1 MILTLYFVQLVEIL
15 LSQRLG
21 KQNRQMGLWPVT
33 LKSCVGH
40 FIKVWVGRM
49 KRKRKW
55 SVISVKAYTF
65 TCSIL
70 IWFKY
75 RVFLQFLST
84 ACMFVIHQFLVSC
97 HVQMFCNQ
105 RSWYFFLQCLRQ
117 NSFTCRLGKCG
128 GLAFF
133 ARRIHKSHRNCCC
146 CCCHF
151 CDRSWWTRCSNS
163 CLKKTWKFSLALS
176 I

>member
-1 MILTLYFVQLVEIL
+1 MKYCCLRDWESKIDKWAYGQWLWKVLWAISLKYGWAGWKGNGNDLCKQWKHT
-15 LSQRLG
+15 RLHA
-21 KQNRQMGLWPVT
+21 V
-33 LKSCVGH
+33 
-40 FIKVWVGRM
+40 F
-49 KRKRKW
+49 
-55 SVISVKAYTF
+55 
-65 TCSIL
+65 L

-84 ACMFVIHQFLVSC
+84 ACMFEIHQFLVSC

-105 RSWYFFLQCLRQ
+105 RLWYFFLQCLRQ

-133 ARRIHKSHRNCCC
+133 TRRIHKSHRNCCC